1 MSSQNRCGIAQRA
14 QALTLLVTGAT
25 YDYITTQTGNSK
37 RQIQYYLTTAKIRGF
52 DPIVSIILKEEY
64 LKDGIRT
71 GRPKKT
77 SLEQEEAIITSI
89 K

>member
-1 MSSQNRCGIAQRA
+1 MSSQNRYDIAQRA
-14 QALTLLVTGAT
+14 QALTLLVIGAT
-25 YDYITTQTGNSK
+25 YDYITTQTSISK
-37 RQIQYYLTTAKIRGF
+37 RQIQYYLATAKSQGF
-52 DPIVSIILKEEY
+52 DPTVSIILKEEY